1 MGDLLKELWFD
12 AEEGFDSQASLLK
25 RARKVKPEITQAEV
39 KAFLDSQELGRR
51 QTRRPLK
58 KNSYVPFGPRE
69 QFQVDLADMSGLK
82 GTLLN
87 STRRALKTLEP
98 FRQRI
103 LDFVGDQR
111 LSIVRVTRFVRS
123 LEGWNEAF
131 RSTRLSTL
139 RRALEMLGLDVETS
153 ARGGTS
159 WVTVREGGYEPGTA
173 PIFALVAIDS
183 FSKFVHVVPLES
195 KKPAAT
201 AKAMEEVIEV
211 MGIPLTVVSDAG
223 GEFRTAFAKVLQ
235 YYGIR
240 QQFVRTHAYMA
251 ERVILTL
258 KSWLLLRIRAL
269 GGTWIDH
276 LPAVMRRYQSVV
288 HSATGMSPEE
298 AAKESNRTEVQE
310 TLEERRDTDVVRV
323 PPLKVGDKVRLLQKP
338 SKSAKFAS
346 IAWSRTLY
354 EVVETSNDNGS
365 DLYKLRDAPEDRFYL
380 RFELLRP

>member
-1 MGDLLKELWFD
+1 
-12 AEEGFDSQASLLK
+12 
-25 RARKVKPEITQAEV
+25 
-39 KAFLDSQELGRR
+39 
-51 QTRRPLK
+51 
-58 KNSYVPFGPRE
+58 
-69 QFQVDLADMSGLK
+69 
-82 GTLLN
+82 
-87 STRRALKTLEP
+87 
-98 FRQRI
+98 
-103 LDFVGDQR
+103 
-111 LSIVRVTRFVRS
+111 
-123 LEGWNEAF
+123 
-131 RSTRLSTL
+131 
-139 RRALEMLGLDVETS
+139 
-153 ARGGTS
+153 
-159 WVTVREGGYEPGTA
+159 
-173 PIFALVAIDS
+173 
-183 FSKFVHVVPLES
+183 
-195 KKPAAT
+195 
-201 AKAMEEVIEV
+201 

-240 QQFVRTHAYMA
+240 QQFVRTHACMA

-365 DLYKLRDAPEDRFYL
+365 DLYKLRDAPEDRWYL